1 MEEAQAVYYTFEDW
15 EIGLIVLTT
24 IVITAFLVALLVK
37 KRDREKLEYMLDAF
51 EDGEYNFMFKDNTKF
66 NKALNRI
73 KWLLERK
80 RQQNEQKSWEKLIRV
95 LTHEIMNTVSPIAS
109 LSEALS
115 KQISRPEEE
124 KKTNIQAGLETI
136 SSSSKDLIRF
146 VESYRELAGVAR
158 PIMKALM
165 LDSLINKAIELTSEQ
180 CAQAGAECSYT
191 PKTDDILIYAD
202 ESQISRIFIN
212 LIKNAI
218 QANARHIDITAEI
231 DDNEYTIIR
240 VSNDGA
246 PISPE
251 SQEQIFIP
259 FFTTKQDGSGIGLS
273 LSRQI
278 MCAHNGALDLTCSDA
293 KKTEF
298 TLIFK

>member
-1 MEEAQAVYYTFEDW
+1 MERWAV
-15 EIGLIVLTT
+15 ILILCVAVVILIVLT
-24 IVITAFLVALLVK
+24 ALYVHES
-37 KRDREKLEYMLDAF
+37 DRRKLEYMLDAF
-51 EDGEYNFMFKDNTKF
+51 EDNEYNFRFKDNSRF
-66 NKALNRI
+66 NKTLNRI
-73 KWLLERK
+73 KWLVERR
-80 RQQNEQKSWEKLIRV
+80 RQQDEQESWTKLIRV

-115 KQISRPEEE
+115 HYANVPEADREMDI
-124 KKTNIQAGLETI
+124 KAGLETI
-136 SSSSKDLIRF
+136 ASSSKDLISF

-158 PIMKALM
+158 PIPKALM
-165 LDSLINKAIELTSEQ
+165 LDQLVNKVIELTREQ
-180 CAQAGAECSYT
+180 CLKEGVLCTYY

-202 ESQISRIFIN
+202 ESQISRILIN

-218 QANARHIDITAEI
+218 QAKATHIHISAEI
-231 DDNEYTIIR
+231 DSNEQTLIHVY
-240 VSNDGA
+240 NDGV

-278 MCAHNGALDLTCSDA
+278 MRAHNGTIDLTRSDDQG
-293 KKTEF
+293 TEF
-298 TLIFK
+298 TLTFK

>member
-1 MEEAQAVYYTFEDW
+1 MERWAV
-15 EIGLIVLTT
+15 ILILCVAVVILIVLT
-24 IVITAFLVALLVK
+24 ALYVHES
-37 KRDREKLEYMLDAF
+37 DRKKLEYMLDAF
-51 EDGEYNFMFKDNTKF
+51 EDNEYNFRFKDNSRF
-66 NKALNRI
+66 NKTLNRV
-73 KWLLERK
+73 KWLVERR
-80 RQQNEQKSWEKLIRV
+80 RQQDEQESWTKLIRV

-115 KQISRPEEE
+115 HYANVPEADREMDI
-124 KKTNIQAGLETI
+124 KAGLETI
-136 SSSSKDLIRF
+136 ASSSKDLISF

-158 PIMKALM
+158 PIPKALM
-165 LDSLINKAIELTSEQ
+165 LDQLVNKVIELTREQ
-180 CAQAGAECSYT
+180 CLEEGVLCTYY

-202 ESQISRIFIN
+202 ESQISRILIN

-218 QANARHIDITAEI
+218 QAKATHIHISAEI
-231 DDNEYTIIR
+231 DSNEQTLIHVY
-240 VSNDGA
+240 NDGV

-278 MCAHNGALDLTCSDA
+278 MRAHNGTIDLTRSDDQG
-293 KKTEF
+293 TEF
-298 TLIFK
+298 TLTFK

>member
-1 MEEAQAVYYTFEDW
+1 MERWAV
-15 EIGLIVLTT
+15 ILILCVAVVILIVLT
-24 IVITAFLVALLVK
+24 ALYVHES
-37 KRDREKLEYMLDAF
+37 DRRKLEYMLDAF
-51 EDGEYNFMFKDNTKF
+51 EDNEYNFRFKDNSRF
-66 NKALNRI
+66 NKTLNRV
-73 KWLLERK
+73 KWLVERR
-80 RQQNEQKSWEKLIRV
+80 RQQDEQESWTKLIRV

-115 KQISRPEEE
+115 HYANVPEADREMDI
-124 KKTNIQAGLETI
+124 KAGLETI
-136 SSSSKDLIRF
+136 ASSSKDLISF

-158 PIMKALM
+158 PIPKALM
-165 LDSLINKAIELTSEQ
+165 LDQLVNKVIELTREQ
-180 CAQAGAECSYT
+180 CLEEGVLCTYY

-202 ESQISRIFIN
+202 ESQISRILIN

-218 QANARHIDITAEI
+218 QAKATHIHISAEI
-231 DDNEYTIIR
+231 DSNEQTLIH
-240 VSNDGA
+240 VSNDGV

-278 MCAHNGALDLTCSDA
+278 MRAHNGTIDLTRSDDQG
-293 KKTEF
+293 TEF
-298 TLIFK
+298 TLTFK